1 MKTPIVIGL
10 SVLFSLFLAVAI
22 LIVIPEY
29 KGPLESIPM
38 GSISV
43 EKGES
48 VSSVARKMEREIRAK
63 GGDWTVSVD
72 PAVMDRES
80 ASFGGGGGCAL
91 MGSVILKENFGCR
104 CFVLKDRKQIWIR
117 RDSGK

>member
-43 EKGES
+43 EKGEC

-80 ASFGGGGGCAL
+80 VSFDGGGGSAL
-91 MGSVILKENFGCR
+91 LGAVSREPRPREACDRSMGAP
-104 CFVLKDRKQIWIR
+104 R
-117 RDSGK
+117 R